1 MGAEAVAW
9 IGLGAAVLSIG
20 CASPDAQRRVVQ
32 DRALTLSISDLQL
45 HLQSDIYRSFGHLD
59 ATGQNAFAVAL
70 WRLDRLKEARSPSTA
85 EVGAGFGD
93 EDAVIEFARG
103 RALSRLRRYREAALA
118 YAEVTTHGRL
128 LVQHAE
134 NERQW
139 MEVFASLAEAAEGGD
154 TVQATPERA
163 KAWEETWLH
172 LAESLDGPHRA
183 LALIE
188 AESWAQAGVELLAD
202 TGRDSEAIRACLEL
216 VERYRE
222 SKLAAR
228 HLIRLGDLHAESARL
243 EHVRSRV
250 ERRSLDVGRYER
262 SLERAFSAYELA
274 SEARKPL
281 LRREAESKIEALLA
295 YHEGVRSD
303 VR

>member
-1 MGAEAVAW
+1 MGAGAVAW
-9 IGLGAAVLSIG
+9 IGLGVAVLSLG
-20 CASPDAQRRVVQ
+20 CASPDAERRAVQ

-45 HLQSDIYRSFGHLD
+45 HLQSDVYRSFGHLD

-70 WRLDRLKEARSPSTA
+70 WRLDRLKEARSGSTSGS
-85 EVGAGFGD
+85 VFGD

-103 RALSRLRRYREAALA
+103 RALSRLRRYRESSEA
-118 YAEVTTHGRL
+118 YARVTSHARL
-128 LVQHAE
+128 LAQHADH
-134 NERQW
+134 ERQL
-139 MEVFASLAEAAEGGD
+139 MDVFASLAEAAETGD
-154 TVQATPERA
+154 PPRPSPEQAGVWA
-163 KAWEETWLH
+163 ETWLH
-172 LAESLDGPHRA
+172 LADVLDDPHRA

-216 VERYRE
+216 VERHRE
-222 SKLAAR
+222 SKLAPR

-243 EHVRSRV
+243 EHVRSRA